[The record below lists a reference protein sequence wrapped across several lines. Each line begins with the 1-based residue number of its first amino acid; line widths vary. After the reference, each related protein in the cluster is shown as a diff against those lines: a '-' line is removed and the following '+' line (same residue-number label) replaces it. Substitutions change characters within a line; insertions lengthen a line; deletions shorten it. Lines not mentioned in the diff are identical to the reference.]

1 MIPSLSPS
9 LSFPLPILTAAHCCC
24 DHGWGFF
31 VMPAVFT
38 IGVVSRQPLLLLLLP
53 IPLLQS
59 LRWGRCCLGTATGYH
74 CRCHCRHCRASPS
87 AAAIVFV

>member
-9 LSFPLPILTAAHCCC
+9 LSFPLPILTAARCCC

-38 IGVVSRQPLLLLLLP
+38 IGMVSRQPLLLLLLP

-59 LRWGRCCLGTATGYH
+59 LRRGRCCLGTATATIVVVIVVVAEL
-74 CRCHCRHCRASPS
+74 RPLPLPS
-87 AAAIVFV
+87 CL